1 MKNNVINSSKFHNLA
16 GLATVVSI
24 LACYGMLAFVGLSSL
39 LGLSLN
45 IHEGAWACVI
55 TLFAWLA
62 AVGVAIS
69 FRRYRALG
77 PLLLV
82 VAGAFLITWVMFVSF
97 NRILE
102 IAGFAGL
109 ITASLWERKLKKC
122 APQQL
127 SLKTASKFS
136 DTVDN

>member
-1 MKNNVINSSKFHNLA
+1 MKTNAINSTKFNRLA
-16 GLATVVSI
+16 GLATVISI
-24 LACYGMLAFVGLSSL
+24 LACYGTLAFVSL
-39 LGLSLN
+39 LSLFGLSLN
-45 IHEGAWACVI
+45 IQEGAWAGVI

-62 AVGVAIS
+62 FIGVAIN

-77 PLLLV
+77 PLLIGA
-82 VAGAFLITWVMFVSF
+82 AGAVLITWVMYVSF

-109 ITASLWERKLKKC
+109 ITAILWERRLKKC

-127 SLKTASKFS
+127 APKTE
-136 DTVDN
+136 N